1 MTATTGAS
9 PSPQVTPERL
19 KAARK
24 AVISS
29 SIGAALEWFDIIV
42 YASFAVVIS
51 KNFFPSD
58 DESLGL
64 ILTFATFAISYLVR
78 PIGGTLIGAYADKH
92 GRKNALTLT
101 FGLMVVGTL
110 IMAVAPTYATVGVWG
125 ALIILL
131 SRVIQGISAGG
142 EFGASTTFLVETA
155 PHRKAYYAS
164 WQVASQGAS
173 MMLASAFGYV
183 LFKALTT
190 EQLYTWGW
198 RIPFFVGLLIGPVG
212 LYIRSKLSEP
222 EEFVTAKKE
231 SSPIRSAL
239 TEHLGR
245 ILTGIACVGLGTISV
260 YLILYMPTYAVKSL
274 QVPAAAA
281 YLGGIVA
288 GAVGLVG
295 VPFVGRLADRVG
307 PAKIMTFAAAAAIVV
322 IVPLMQLVIGRPTVT
337 SFVVVI
343 ALLGGIMAFYF
354 GCLPAMLSDLFPQQ
368 IRGTG
373 ISIAYNVGVSSLG
386 GIAPLVITW
395 LIQQTGSKTAPGFY
409 YMAVATLSL
418 VGLYF
423 ARKVYRAR

>member
-1 MTATTGAS
+1 
-9 PSPQVTPERL
+9 
-19 KAARK
+19 
-24 AVISS
+24 
-29 SIGAALEWFDIIV
+29 
-42 YASFAVVIS
+42 
-51 KNFFPSD
+51 
-58 DESLGL
+58 
-64 ILTFATFAISYLVR
+64 
-78 PIGGTLIGAYADKH
+78 
-92 GRKNALTLT
+92 
-101 FGLMVVGTL
+101 
-110 IMAVAPTYATVGVWG
+110 
-125 ALIILL
+125 
-131 SRVIQGISAGG
+131 
-142 EFGASTTFLVETA
+142 
-155 PHRKAYYAS
+155 
-164 WQVASQGAS
+164 